1 MEEFLFKSTLKSTND
16 FKNALI
22 EATSYKTFMNI
33 QNSIDEILYA
43 EEDIIKLNNKIIQ
56 YDDKNRKVDNMV
68 NKIDCLKSEITLI
81 FMRTQNLII
90 SSFFNN
96 LFDKISNMEE
106 VENFRKK
113 LHEFKSYLGFTEGY
127 TFFNDYYVEMMSKL
141 EHKANVIENG
151 GMETA
156 VNITTKKENKFITL
170 IKAIKKLILGDNSKE
185 HEY

>member
-1 MEEFLFKSTLKSTND
+1 MR
-16 FKNALI
+16 
-22 EATSYKTFMNI
+22 
-33 QNSIDEILYA
+33 
-43 EEDIIKLNNKIIQ
+43 LNNKIIQ

-106 VENFRKK
+106 VENIRKK